1 MKFLKIHKVNTVQMI
16 DISSQISRK
25 QIFILQKLIDDI
37 PKNWPND
44 FWGQVSSKK
53 YPKDKLEMLITIPL
67 SISTLKSHYYM
78 YV

>member
-1 MKFLKIHKVNTVQMI
+1 MTYQKIGPMIFGAKSVQ
-16 DISSQISRK
+16 
-25 QIFILQKLIDDI
+25 
-37 PKNWPND
+37 
-44 FWGQVSSKK
+44 KK